1 MQQSI
6 KLLIIVSLL
15 LFSRTSHADNK
26 IAYIDIDFIIS
37 NSYAGKSIS
46 KYLENNNKL
55 KIEKFE
61 VIEKKLK
68 DEEDSILS
76 QRNIL
81 KREEFDNKVEILREK
96 ITDYKKNKTNVLNK
110 LNSDRIT
117 LTKKLLEEINPI
129 LANYSKDKSLS
140 IIIDKKNV
148 VIGKKDLDITNEILK
163 LLNEKI
169 KEIEIK

>member
-6 KLLIIVSLL
+6 KLLIILSLL
-15 LFSRTSHADNK
+15 LFTKTLHADNK

-37 NSYAGKSIS
+37 NSYAGTSIT

-55 KIEKFE
+55 EIEKFE

-68 DEEDSILS
+68 DEEDNILS

-81 KREEFDNKVEILREK
+81 KREEFENKVEILREK
-96 ITDYKKNKTNVLNK
+96 INVYKNNKNNALNK
-110 LNSDRIT
+110 LNSDRIE
-117 LTKKLLEEINPI
+117 LTKKLLEVINPI
-129 LANYSKDKSLS
+129 LANYSKDNSLS
-140 IIIDKKNV
+140 IIIDKKNI

-169 KEIEIK
+169 KEIEIE